1 MQFQKKMK
9 KNLAAAVLA
18 GLIVTPYGT
27 PSYAADAAA
36 AETHTEVAAPSMEET
51 LAEWMAT
58 HPTQDT
64 AEPER
69 AEAPLVTDT
78 AAQQRKPLTKSEARE
93 IGELRDSIYAV
104 SMSQTEI
111 LNLIDRMQDIG
122 ILKQQGKVPSILN
135 ANTSA
140 TAILMN
146 EIGSIEDAMNGK
158 QTIVDLYMQTQK
170 NHKALDATY
179 RAAAERAKASQKV
192 TEATNATVHDAV
204 TMANNAEGQQQIMQA
219 GIQIAAAGVLQGADQ
234 KELLAQLLAMQSEK
248 WYIENTEKA
257 RDEARDHA
265 MALKLHNF
273 AGSH

>member
-1 MQFQKKMK
+1 ME
-9 KNLAAAVLA
+9 KNK
-18 GLIVTPYGT
+18 
-27 PSYAADAAA
+27 AAD
-36 AETHTEVAAPSMEET
+36 TFCKTP
-51 LAEWMAT
+51 
-58 HPTQDT
+58 D
-64 AEPER
+64 
-69 AEAPLVTDT
+69 
-78 AAQQRKPLTKSEARE
+78 
-93 IGELRDSIYAV
+93 I
-104 SMSQTEI
+104 
-111 LNLIDRMQDIG
+111 MQDIG

-146 EIGSIEDAMNGK
+146 EIGSIEDAMDGK

-204 TMANNAEGQQQIMQA
+204 TMANNAEGQQQI
-219 GIQIAAAGVLQGADQ
+219 IQIAAAGVLQGADQ

>member
-1 MQFQKKMK
+1 
-9 KNLAAAVLA
+9 
-18 GLIVTPYGT
+18 
-27 PSYAADAAA
+27 
-36 AETHTEVAAPSMEET
+36 
-51 LAEWMAT
+51 
-58 HPTQDT
+58 
-64 AEPER
+64 
-69 AEAPLVTDT
+69 
-78 AAQQRKPLTKSEARE
+78 
-93 IGELRDSIYAV
+93 
-104 SMSQTEI
+104 
-111 LNLIDRMQDIG
+111 MQDIG

>member
-1 MQFQKKMK
+1 MF
-9 KNLAAAVLA
+9 KNWSTKRVQMAVVAGLLLGVTTPIAAMMMRSHHSEAAVAVIDEKNIAEAIKTAISTANILTTEEKELALMILDAKKINMDMLA
-18 GLIVTPYGT
+18 GWMEKNK
-27 PSYAADAAA
+27 AAD
-36 AETHTEVAAPSMEET
+36 TFCKTP
-51 LAEWMAT
+51 
-58 HPTQDT
+58 D
-64 AEPER
+64 
-69 AEAPLVTDT
+69 
-78 AAQQRKPLTKSEARE
+78 
-93 IGELRDSIYAV
+93 I
-104 SMSQTEI
+104 
-111 LNLIDRMQDIG
+111 MQDIG

-248 WYIENTEKA
+248 WYVENTEKA

>member
-1 MQFQKKMK
+1 
-9 KNLAAAVLA
+9 
-18 GLIVTPYGT
+18 
-27 PSYAADAAA
+27 
-36 AETHTEVAAPSMEET
+36 
-51 LAEWMAT
+51 
-58 HPTQDT
+58 
-64 AEPER
+64 
-69 AEAPLVTDT
+69 
-78 AAQQRKPLTKSEARE
+78 
-93 IGELRDSIYAV
+93 
-104 SMSQTEI
+104 
-111 LNLIDRMQDIG
+111 
-122 ILKQQGKVPSILN
+122 
-135 ANTSA
+135 
-140 TAILMN
+140 
-146 EIGSIEDAMNGK
+146 
-158 QTIVDLYMQTQK
+158 MQTQK

>member
-1 MQFQKKMK
+1 MF
-9 KNLAAAVLA
+9 KNWSTKRVQIAVVAGLLLGVTTPIAAMMMRSHSTEAAVAVIDEKNIAEAIKTAISTAKILTTEEKELA
-18 GLIVTPYGT
+18 LMIL
-27 PSYAADAAA
+27 DAKKINMDMLTGWMEKNKA
-36 AETHTEVAAPSMEET
+36 AETFCKTP
-51 LAEWMAT
+51 
-58 HPTQDT
+58 D
-64 AEPER
+64 
-69 AEAPLVTDT
+69 
-78 AAQQRKPLTKSEARE
+78 
-93 IGELRDSIYAV
+93 I
-104 SMSQTEI
+104 
-111 LNLIDRMQDIG
+111 MQDIG
-122 ILKQQGKVPSILN
+122 VLKRQGKVPSILN
-135 ANTSA
+135 ANSSA

-158 QTIVDLYMQTQK
+158 QTLVDLYMQTQK
-170 NHKALDATY
+170 NHMALDATY

-204 TMANNAEGQQQIMQA
+204 AMANKAEGQQQIMQA

-248 WYIENTEKA
+248 WYVENTEKA

>member
-1 MQFQKKMK
+1 M
-9 KNLAAAVLA
+9 
-18 GLIVTPYGT
+18 
-27 PSYAADAAA
+27 
-36 AETHTEVAAPSMEET
+36 
-51 LAEWMAT
+51 
-58 HPTQDT
+58 
-64 AEPER
+64 
-69 AEAPLVTDT
+69 
-78 AAQQRKPLTKSEARE
+78 
-93 IGELRDSIYAV
+93 
-104 SMSQTEI
+104 
-111 LNLIDRMQDIG
+111 
-122 ILKQQGKVPSILN
+122 PSILN